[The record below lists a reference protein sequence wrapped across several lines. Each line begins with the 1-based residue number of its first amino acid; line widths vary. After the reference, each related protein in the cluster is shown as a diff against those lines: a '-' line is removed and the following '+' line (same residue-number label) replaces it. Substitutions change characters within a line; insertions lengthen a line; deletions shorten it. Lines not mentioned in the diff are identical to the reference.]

1 MKIYST
7 VDSFLQKKESES
19 DIVGVFIDKILFPFQ
34 YAFNGSEKIVVFLP
48 GAFDRSK
55 SMPKFMRSNY
65 FEELSDYNCI
75 SFFDPTLFL
84 TDKYFSIGWCQG
96 EKSCFYVDLLKELM
110 WKIIAHLNIKF
121 ENILFF
127 STSAGGIPAFHLGSI
142 FYNCKVFAGNV
153 QTNLLNY
160 DKAHV
165 DRLLTYSYG
174 GIDRIEAEKLYKMR
188 LSIDWIDE
196 KFTVFYAQNI
206 ADTLHYE
213 HHFLPYINQ
222 KFKKLDLNAVTYNHS
237 ATGHSPLPKH
247 YEIKIIKNL
256 LEKSSFEELYKPLQ

>member
-34 YAFNGSEKIVVFLP
+34 YSFNGSEKIVVFLP

-84 TDKYFSIGWCQG
+84 TDKYFSIGWFQG

-127 STSAGGIPAFHLGSI
+127 STSAGGIPAFNLASS
-142 FYNCKVFAGNV
+142 FNKCKVFAGNI
-153 QTNLLNY
+153 QTNLLNFEEN
-160 DKAHV
+160 HV
-165 DRLLTYSYG
+165 ARLLQYSYDG
-174 GIDRIEAEKLYKMR
+174 MSRRDVEVVYNKRI
-188 LSIDWIDE
+188 SIECIDE
-196 KFTVFYAQNI
+196 DFEVFYAQNVC
-206 ADTLHYE
+206 DHY
-213 HHFLPYINQ
+213 H
-222 KFKKLDLNAVTYNHS
+222 YN
-237 ATGHSPLPKH
+237 KH
-247 YEIKIIKNL
+247 
-256 LEKSSFEELYKPLQ
+256 